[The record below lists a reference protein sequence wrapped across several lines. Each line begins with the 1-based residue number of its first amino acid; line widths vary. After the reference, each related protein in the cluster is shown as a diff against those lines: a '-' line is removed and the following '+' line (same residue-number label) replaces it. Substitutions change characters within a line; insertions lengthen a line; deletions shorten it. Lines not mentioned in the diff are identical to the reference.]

1 MDHIAKAAGIG
12 RATLYRRYPTVGAVA
27 AALLDEHE
35 QELQEQLL
43 RGSPPLGP
51 GAPPGERLAAFY
63 EAMLDLL
70 DRHAP
75 LVLGT
80 EIGQRRFSTGAY
92 GFWRTHVRHLLQA
105 AGQEDAD
112 VLPDI
117 LLAPL
122 DPALFLHQRERG
134 ASTPQIASAL
144 RRLAHAVV
152 AVQST
157 PADRARP
164 ARQSKD

>member
-35 QELQEQLL
+35 RQLQEQLM

-51 GAPPGERLAAFY
+51 GAPPGERLGAFY

-80 EIGQRRFSTGAY
+80 EIGQLRFSTGAY
-92 GFWRTHVRHLLQA
+92 AFWRAHVRHLLR
-105 AGQEDAD
+105 GGGHND
-112 VLPDI
+112 VEALADI

-134 ASTPQIASAL
+134 VSRAQIASAL
-144 RRLAHAVV
+144 RHLAHSVV
-152 AVQST
+152 APSG
-157 PADRARP
+157 PSD
-164 ARQSKD
+164 